1 MSTTGIVAAPV
12 TANRS
17 DVDLVREL
25 AGHED
30 ERLGFAIAVHRDCE
44 RVVEEI
50 GARLLILFEE
60 RFARGARGR
69 LELHE
74 TRPVSRLVLGGIQAV
89 QRQVDEGRYA
99 GIAGPAGVGLGNHDL
114 RDLRHQREFRGREE
128 LRRRRRDSRLGLLVA
143 ALQYRQR
150 RGRRDRAT

>member
-1 MSTTGIVAAPV
+1 MDME
-12 TANRS
+12 RS
-17 DVDLVREL
+17 RLSL
-25 AGHED
+25 ADMAYAKVKERIILNEYRGGQTLD
-30 ERLGFAIAVHRDCE
+30 EASL
-44 RVVEEI
+44 
-50 GARLLILFEE
+50 ARQ
-60 RFARGARGR
+60 
-69 LELHE
+69 LELTGKLIDLTEKECNFLHLLTIN